1 MKRILIVDDEAEIR
15 EMLKTYL
22 KMKMPEIA
30 IEEAEDGEDAFEK
43 VTREEFDLL
52 ITDLYMTKMGGIELI
67 EKVRKFHKDLPVIV
81 VSAFFK
87 EIRDLDQ
94 IKANAFI
101 RKPLRLDQLLRHVR
115 DLM

>member
-1 MKRILIVDDEAEIR
+1 MKKILIVDDELEIR

-22 KMKMPEIA
+22 KLKMPEIV
-30 IEEAEDGEDAFEK
+30 IEESEDGEDAFEK
-43 VTREEFDLL
+43 LSNKEFDLL

-67 EKVRKFHKDLPVIV
+67 EKVRAFHTELPVIV

-87 EIRDLDQ
+87 EIRDMEK

-101 RKPLRLDQLLRHVR
+101 RKPLRLEQLLKHVR
-115 DLM
+115 ELM